1 VKLSIVVP
9 SYKDPYL
16 YKTIDS
22 LVENSLLKDDMEII
36 VVLDGYWFETPLR
49 TDANIITV
57 HMGKNR
63 NMRES
68 INTAIRLAS
77 GKYIMRTDE
86 HCMFA
91 PGYDKQLVDDMER
104 KCRKNDWIMTATRY
118 FLDPVKWEKMDIPPV
133 NYERLEVRELGDGK
147 FKFEGRVWKSREKER
162 EHKKIDQTMAM
173 QGSMWIMPKSWWD
186 NVIVEL
192 NSERYGDMYQD
203 SHEMQFKTWKAGGK
217 LVVNKNTWFA
227 HKHVSF
233 PRTHN
238 HPRRDYIDGMQN
250 VYEDYKDFYKEVRKK
265 WFPS

>member
-1 VKLSIVVP
+1 VKLSVIIP

-16 YKTIDS
+16 YKTVDS

-36 VVLDGYWFETPLR
+36 VVLDGYWLETPLR
-49 TDANIITV
+49 TDANIVTV

-68 INTAIRLAS
+68 INTGVRLAQ

-91 PGYDKQLVDDMER
+91 PGYDKQLVDDMDR
-104 KCRKNDWIMTATRY
+104 KCKKGDWIMTATRY
-118 FLDPVKWEKMDIPPV
+118 FLDPIKWERMDLPPV
-133 NYERLEVRELGDGK
+133 DYEKLKVRDMGDGH
-147 FKFEGRVWKSREKER
+147 FKFEGVVWHER
-162 EHKKIDQTMAM
+162 AKTHKDKMVDQTMAM

-186 NVIVEL
+186 KVIVEL
-192 NSERYGDMYQD
+192 DSERYGDMLQD

-238 HPRRDYIDGMQN
+238 HPRQDYTEGLDNIYN
-250 VYEDYKDFYKEVRKK
+250 DYKDFYEEVRKK
-265 WFPS
+265 WTI

>member
-1 VKLSIVVP
+1 MKLSVIIP
-9 SYKDPYL
+9 SYKDPIV

-36 VVLDGYWFETPLR
+36 VVLDGYWIETPFR
-49 TDANIITV
+49 EDANIVTV

-68 INTAIRLAS
+68 INTGVRLAQ

-104 KCRKNDWIMTATRY
+104 KCKKNDWIMTARRY
-118 FLDPVKWEKMDIPPV
+118 YLNPETWERMDKTPVDYEKLKIRDMG
-133 NYERLEVRELGDGK
+133 NGH
-147 FKFEGRVWKSREKER
+147 FKFEGVVWNQRARDRKDKM
-162 EHKKIDQTMAM
+162 IDQTMAM
-173 QGSMWIMPKSWWD
+173 QGSMWIMPKVWWTK
-186 NVIVEL
+186 VIKEL
-192 NSERYGDMYQD
+192 DSDRYGDMLQD

-238 HPRRDYIDGMQN
+238 HPRQDYVEGLDNIYNDFKDY
-250 VYEDYKDFYKEVRKK
+250 YEEVRKK
-265 WFPS
+265 WKI